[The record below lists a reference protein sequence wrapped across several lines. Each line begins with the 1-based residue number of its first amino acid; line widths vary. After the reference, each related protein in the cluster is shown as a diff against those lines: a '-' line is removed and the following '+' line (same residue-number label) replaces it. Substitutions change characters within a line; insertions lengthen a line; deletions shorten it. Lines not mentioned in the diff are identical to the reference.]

1 MTKEERKK
9 MCSTILNSYNKG
21 DKLDELDSAIMLH
34 EFRNHIAWE
43 EKKGPG
49 VKYIYVGNGKYNGKC
64 FYIKRTDDT
73 SIDISYPKCI
83 SNPNKYSAIKQ
94 AGRNTITN
102 LIYNF
107 KADNVIF
114 NETLCSVTGEV
125 LTKENASIDHYDM
138 TFDDMI
144 MIWIEKKGVDVI
156 FNDLDHSGLGVF
168 FKSDTIK
175 NDFLDFHNT
184 NCKLRAV
191 TMNANLTICKQ

>member
-1 MTKEERKK
+1 MTKEERKA

-21 DKLDELDSAIMLH
+21 DELDELDSAIMLH
-34 EFRNHIAWE
+34 EFKNHIAWE
-43 EKKGPG
+43 EKKGTG

-107 KADNVIF
+107 KIN
-114 NETLCSVTGEV
+114 TL
-125 LTKENASIDHYDM
+125 Y
-138 TFDDMI
+138 
-144 MIWIEKKGVDVI
+144 
-156 FNDLDHSGLGVF
+156 F
-168 FKSDTIK
+168 FPI
-175 NDFLDFHNT
+175 
-184 NCKLRAV
+184 
-191 TMNANLTICKQ
+191 